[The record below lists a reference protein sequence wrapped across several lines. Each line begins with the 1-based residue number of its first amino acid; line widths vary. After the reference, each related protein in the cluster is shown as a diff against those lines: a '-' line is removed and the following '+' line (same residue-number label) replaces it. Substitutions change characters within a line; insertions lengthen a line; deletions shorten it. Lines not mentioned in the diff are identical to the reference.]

1 MSTLTLKSFSVDI
14 KLNFCVDL
22 LNSYLN
28 DSTQKIRTKFKPKKK
43 KEGETTEIGEGLKNT
58 GKNSMSKFTKFLVGI
73 TKTTTTLITATKKLD
88 NSNKLTSTTTTKQQ

>member
-43 KEGETTEIGEGLKNT
+43 KEGETTEIGEGLK
-58 GKNSMSKFTKFLVGI
+58 
-73 TKTTTTLITATKKLD
+73 TLEKIACQNLQK
-88 NSNKLTSTTTTKQQ
+88 S